1 MRMMKNQAQYDINP
15 LFKQRWSPYAYD
27 PDRAVST
34 EDLQGIF
41 EAARWAMS
49 AFNAQ
54 PWRYIVGVQGRSQE
68 TRDKIFD
75 SLMEGNQ
82 GWTMNAPVLAIGLAQ
97 KTFEY
102 NGKPNPTASHDL
114 GAASASLAL
123 EAASRGLAVHQMSG
137 FFAEKVREQFGL
149 DDDVQPFTALA
160 IGYPLESDQSDD
172 EFAKRDQRPRERKP
186 LSELVLHGSL

>member
-1 MRMMKNQAQYDINP
+1 MMKNQAQHDINP
-15 LFKQRWSPYAYD
+15 LFTQRWSPYAYD
-27 PDRAVST
+27 PDRPVSKQ
-34 EDLQGIF
+34 DLQSIF

-49 AFNAQ
+49 AFNSQ

-68 TRDKIFD
+68 VRDRIFD

-82 GWTMNAPVLAIGLAQ
+82 GWTRNAPVLASGLAL
-97 KTFEY
+97 KNFEH
-102 NGKPNPTASHDL
+102 NGKPNSTAIHDL

-137 FFAEKVREQFGL
+137 FYAEKVQELFGL
-149 DDDVQPFTALA
+149 DDNIQPFTALA
-160 IGYPLESDQSDD
+160 IGYPLEADQAAD

-186 LSELVLHGSL
+186 LSELILHGSF

>member
-1 MRMMKNQAQYDINP
+1 MGMIKNQAQHSINP
-15 LFKQRWSPYAYD
+15 LFTTRWSPYAYD
-27 PDRAVST
+27 PDRPVSK
-34 EDLQGIF
+34 EDLQSIF

-68 TRDKIFD
+68 VRDRIFD

-82 GWTMNAPVLAIGLAQ
+82 GWTRNAPVLAIGLAQ
-97 KTFEY
+97 KNFEH
-102 NGKPNPTASHDL
+102 NGKPNSTAIHDL

-137 FFAEKVREQFGL
+137 FYAEKVQELFGL
-149 DDDVQPFTALA
+149 DDNIQPFTALA
-160 IGYPLESDQSDD
+160 IGYPLEADQAAD

-186 LSELVLHGSL
+186 LSELILHGSF